1 MTAPPSITVA
11 VCTRNRPE
19 MLGRLLGSL
28 SDQVVAPHELLVID
42 NAPST
47 PETRE
52 LVRTQFPVAR
62 YLVEH
67 AQGLDFARNRALRES
82 NADIV
87 AYIDD
92 DAVAAPDWIAQTA
105 AVFAESSAIAICTG
119 KVDALSL
126 DSAGARLFEA
136 NGGFARG
143 DSRIYLPPGAG
154 PPPHGASRPLIAW
167 SIAVGCGASYAI
179 RRRTALELGSF
190 DEALDMGSVLPGG
203 GEQDMLWRVLAA
215 GHHVVYEPRVRA
227 QHDHRREWADAE
239 HQILEHNRAMIATL
253 TKAVVRAPARYKPS
267 VVAFLVWRLLK
278 PFVRLGKRA
287 VGKDPLPAASLVR
300 LCAATWRGLGAYPRA
315 VRLAAAR
322 AQVVPPEAT
331 RGD

>member
-1 MTAPPSITVA
+1 VVRGDVLGILVA
-11 VCTRNRPE
+11 
-19 MLGRLLGSL
+19 
-28 SDQVVAPHELLVID
+28 A
-42 NAPST
+42 
-47 PETRE
+47 
-52 LVRTQFPVAR
+52 
-62 YLVEH
+62 YL
-67 AQGLDFARNRALRES
+67 RA
-82 NADIV
+82 DV
-87 AYIDD
+87 
-92 DAVAAPDWIAQTA
+92 VAAPVSCNTA
-105 AVFAESSAIAICTG
+105 IEKSGLFPRVLRTRIGSPYVVA
-119 KVDALSL
+119 ALRQAL
-126 DSAGARLFEA
+126 EDGARRAVGFEA

-143 DSRIYLPPGAG
+143 DSRIHLPPGAG
-154 PPPHGASRPLIAW
+154 LPPHGASRPLIAW
-167 SIAVGCGASYAI
+167 SIGVGCGASYAI

-287 VGKDPLPAASLVR
+287 VGKDPLPASSLVR

-322 AQVVPPEAT
+322 AQAVPPEAT
-331 RGD
+331 RGE